1 MVEFISRYCETH
13 SPRQFSLPAKKYLF
27 HQGDP
32 MREAFVLR
40 EGWIQLTRVSEN
52 GDRTVFRPV
61 LPGELL
67 GFQPDVKGPAIYSAV
82 AALDS
87 VVCDI
92 PNLETMCLSE
102 PKLAMRV
109 AWVAACDMVLTE
121 MYLSNIAHRSAG
133 DRIAFMA
140 LELYRR
146 LELRGM
152 NQGYSI
158 QFPLTQKDIADTL
171 GLTAI
176 HVNRALHTLHKEAI
190 LKTHNHKLTILD
202 YDKLCALVGSDFEP
216 MSSCDIIASA

>member
-82 AALDS
+82 ATLDS

-109 AWVAACDMVLTE
+109 AWVAACDMVLTD

-152 NQGYSI
+152 NQ
-158 QFPLTQKDIADTL
+158 QKAGVDSHIVAS
-171 GLTAI
+171 
-176 HVNRALHTLHKEAI
+176 
-190 LKTHNHKLTILD
+190 
-202 YDKLCALVGSDFEP
+202 LCAL
-216 MSSCDIIASA
+216 CDLKSPGVVKRKIRSGDPFTHSVSLRS